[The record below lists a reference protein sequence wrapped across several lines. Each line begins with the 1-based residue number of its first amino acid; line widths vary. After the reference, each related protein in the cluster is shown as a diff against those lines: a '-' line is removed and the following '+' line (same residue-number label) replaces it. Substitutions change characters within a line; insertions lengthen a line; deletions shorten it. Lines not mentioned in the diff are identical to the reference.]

1 VGKSNF
7 TDAEL
12 TAHARMRLALID
24 KIDQLDEAGTPVV
37 CKQDPDLFFPEG
49 QGAIVYQTLKE
60 AKAICMPCPL
70 RDACLT
76 YALVA
81 DMYEGVWGGTTP
93 LERKAIRK
101 ELKANGEFDTIAKVG
116 YLAYRKSRLQAST
129 GHG

>member
-1 VGKSNF
+1 MGKSNF

-12 TAHARMRLALID
+12 AVHSRMHMRL
-24 KIDQLDEAGTPVV
+24 IDQLDAMDAAGEPAV

-49 QGAIVYQTLKE
+49 QGSAVYQSLKD
-60 AKAICMPCPL
+60 AKTICMPCPL

-93 LERKAIRK
+93 IERKNIRK
-101 ELKANGEFDTIAKVG
+101 ELRRNGEIDTVAKVG
-116 YLAYRKSRLQAST
+116 YLAYRRARLQANT
-129 GHG
+129 GRS